1 MYINLNLINIILQIT
16 KKFLDKKSLVNELV
30 LNKKKRQLINYRL
43 DLIYNK
49 IDKSV
54 EDLKFIKNFI
64 KIDYLLNNDFV
75 DRLYKKIAEAYDK
88 IRDFTYD
95 RTSTS

>member
-1 MYINLNLINIILQIT
+1 M
-16 KKFLDKKSLVNELV
+16 
-30 LNKKKRQLINYRL
+30 

-88 IRDFTYD
+88 IRDFTYMIEQAHHEGEPYNEI
-95 RTSTS
+95 TSNISEEYPSKYQLI